1 MTAVPDVLSSRG
13 LAIRYS
19 SPLDP
24 IAEPLLRELDEE
36 YLTRYGPNDEMR
48 RHPAAEFAAPGGAF
62 LLVLDGGVAV
72 AGGAFRRYDD
82 TTAEF
87 KRVWTHRP
95 YRRTGLGSAVLREL
109 EAEAARRGY
118 RRVYLTT
125 GPRQP
130 EAVELYH
137 RAGYRRLFDE
147 ADPVYADALAF
158 EKFLDPVS
166 GGAAAARPADAR

>member
-19 SPLDP
+19 SPFDP

-36 YLTRYGPNDEMR
+36 YLDRYGPNDEMR
-48 RHPAAEFAAPGGAF
+48 RHPAAEFVAPGGAF
-62 LLVLDGGVAV
+62 LLVLDRGLAV

-82 TTAEF
+82 ATAEF

-95 YRRTGLGSAVLREL
+95 YRRTGLASAVLREL

-118 RRVYLTT
+118 RRIYLTT

-130 EAVELYH
+130 EAVALYH
-137 RAGYRRLFDE
+137 RTGYRRLADQ
-147 ADPVYADALAF
+147 ADPAYDDELAF
-158 EKFLDPVS
+158 EKLLAPIP
-166 GGAAAARPADAR
+166 GGAAAVRPAGAR